1 MRIVEYNNANSI
13 IVEFQDEY
21 KAKVHTTYSSWK
33 KDNIF
38 NPYNRDIFGKGCI
51 GNAMSKIKGVKKD
64 SYKVWY
70 AMLQRCYSEC
80 YKSKPT
86 YIDCNV
92 CDQWLIYENFEKW
105 YNDNFYKIN
114 KEQMMLDKDILCKG
128 NKIYDEE
135 HCVFVPQCIN
145 KLFTK
150 RQLHR
155 GQYPIG
161 VTYDLNS
168 NMYIAKCNTDGK
180 SIYLGSYNT
189 PYEAFIKYK
198 TCKEKYIKIL
208 AERYK
213 DKIPIKLYDA
223 MCAYEVEITD

>member
-1 MRIVEYNNANSI
+1 
-13 IVEFQDEY
+13 
-21 KAKVHTTYSSWK
+21 
-33 KDNIF
+33 
-38 NPYNRDIFGKGCI
+38 
-51 GNAMSKIKGVKKD
+51 
-64 SYKVWY
+64 
-70 AMLQRCYSEC
+70 
-80 YKSKPT
+80 
-86 YIDCNV
+86 
-92 CDQWLIYENFEKW
+92 
-105 YNDNFYKIN
+105 
-114 KEQMMLDKDILCKG
+114 MMLDKDILCKG

-161 VTYDLNS
+161 VAYDLNS
-168 NMYIAKCNTDGK
+168 NIYIARCNTDGK

-198 TCKEKYIKIL
+198 TYKEKHIKIL